1 MPTITYNFRRWSA
14 LYCWKEKNG
23 ELVTKNNKNNCIYL
37 SCTQAKRKGGLGA
50 FDRVYVLPGG
60 AFDRGS
66 TKRGCDDRGRMPGH
80 RFTQPSIPSG
90 SVNEYR
96 LRLGRYKAGMCD
108 AAWCAPY
115 TWAPLRWAVPTKGRY
130 KSVRPL
136 PLPLPLSA
144 IVSSWF
150 RTMAMKISVLCVISA
165 FELSLM

>member
-1 MPTITYNFRRWSA
+1 MLHYSANYDHIGIVAAGRMTSHVCSVLIRPRLVNFSLIFTYFSCQPLRTIFVDDLHYIVE
-14 LYCWKEKNG
+14 KKKNG

-60 AFDRGS
+60 AFDRGN
-66 TKRGCDDRGRMPGH
+66 TKRGCDDRGRMPSH

-115 TWAPLRWAVPTKGRY
+115 T
-130 KSVRPL
+130 
-136 PLPLPLSA
+136 
-144 IVSSWF
+144 
-150 RTMAMKISVLCVISA
+150 
-165 FELSLM
+165 